1 MRLHRLP
8 RRRRPGGRRDG
19 RGDGAWGKR
28 PIWTADRRRPTSGEG
43 WTRPVRQWCEPSRG
57 ARPVQLLDE
66 QAL

>member
-43 WTRPVRQWCEPSRG
+43 WTRAVRQ
-57 ARPVQLLDE
+57 
-66 QAL
+66 